1 MGTLP
6 AANRPLTRFDS
17 GTHLHSWL
25 TRLEAFC
32 LIQFP
37 PYPNIAA
44 ERLTAGG
51 GKVFKTYQWCE
62 LIGILL
68 VLAATATQLFYMEP
82 LRRQI
87 EYRINAF
94 TQQQNGQ
101 ILADAIYQNRI
112 VLLSQMKAEDSQ
124 VERAKAERDK
134 LIHRFK
140 TADANVANVVMNKE
154 NIEEILQIVV
164 VTLFALGTLLTA
176 IGRAAEMRA
185 LNKKDQI

>member
-1 MGTLP
+1 M
-6 AANRPLTRFDS
+6 
-17 GTHLHSWL
+17 
-25 TRLEAFC
+25 
-32 LIQFP
+32 
-37 PYPNIAA
+37 
-44 ERLTAGG
+44 
-51 GKVFKTYQWCE
+51 FKIYQWCE

-101 ILADAIYQNRI
+101 ILADAIFQNRI
-112 VLLSQMKAEDSQ
+112 VLLSQMNAETSRI
-124 VERAKAERDK
+124 EHAKAKRDT
-134 LIHRFK
+134 LIERFK